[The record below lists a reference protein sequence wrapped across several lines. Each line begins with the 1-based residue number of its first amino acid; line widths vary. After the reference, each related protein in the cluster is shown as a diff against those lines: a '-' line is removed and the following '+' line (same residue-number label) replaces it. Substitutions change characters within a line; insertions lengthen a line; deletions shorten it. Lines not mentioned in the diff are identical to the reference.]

1 MCLLNKK
8 YFLLD
13 IKVYLLN
20 LIKIYHIVYFQDLLK
35 IQVSLLKNSVYIIGN
50 YYFHKTA
57 KLQYLSTNESKIRN
71 QK

>member
-35 IQVSLLKNSVYIIGN
+35 IQVPLLKNHCI
-50 YYFHKTA
+50 YYRELLFSQNCQIAIFK
-57 KLQYLSTNESKIRN
+57 Y
-71 QK
+71 

>member
-13 IKVYLLN
+13 INVYLLN

-35 IQVSLLKNSVYIIGN
+35 IQVPLLKNYCI
-50 YYFHKTA
+50 YYRELLFSQNCQIAIFK
-57 KLQYLSTNESKIRN
+57 Y
-71 QK
+71 